1 MAVAISE
8 ALPGSPIGGVERRQ
22 RPVGDRQ
29 AAAETSTFRKG
40 LAVVIDE
47 LRPYEGRLAMTL
59 RMTLSVVI
67 VVAFMM
73 SQQVPE
79 AVLSCYLVFFASRK
93 DAGSGM
99 LIALALIVAV
109 TFGIALGLVMMQ
121 LSADN
126 SMVRLMV
133 MAGFAFGGMYLSQ
146 ASRLGSLGVT
156 AGFVS
161 CSPCLSS
168 ISCRIP
174 QLFSHALSWIWVV
187 VALPMAVLFLVSML
201 FSPNPAV
208 LARTF
213 VAERLRAAAALLAGV
228 DGADVTAGKLLGEA
242 SSEIGTLTRG
252 AKIFGYLSGDDAR
265 KLGALAQRAS
275 ELLALA
281 QASRCDPALAE
292 DIFALAEAIAE
303 NRHDVPA
310 EHARHTCLQ
319 TAALADEVDRLAM
332 IWSGRI
338 DDASP
343 AAAPQSLL
351 FADAASN
358 PAYWQFAFKTVI
370 AVFITYTIYTA
381 WDWYEVHTAM
391 ITCFYVALGSTGET
405 LHKAALRITGALIGG
420 AMGIGTIVFLM
431 PHMTDIGHFLLLI
444 GLGSFIAAW
453 VASGSELIRYAGWQ
467 MALAFFL
474 CVLPTVTTSFLPSGF
489 GPVFDTSV
497 ATERVLGIL
506 IGNVVV
512 ALVFLS
518 LWPTSVSEPLSKTLG
533 TAARLVRD
541 RITGMPA
548 RMAEIWENLNEAR
561 RLAGLSHFEV
571 SRLRF
576 SSPLMRHVPTI
587 LGAVETSATTLADIE
602 LLRQRPRYLFGAPR
616 CAKAALSAHES
627 ATAAFLVLAASAI
640 VAPEPQARHMLR
652 AALTASASTLD
663 RLNRLTGRLDK
674 RARWHDDLV
683 ANIAAYRRLHADLE
697 QAVRAL
703 A

>member
-8 ALPGSPIGGVERRQ
+8 ALPGSSIGGVERRQ

-156 AGFVS
+156 AGFVFVFA
-161 CSPCLSS
+161 LSL
-168 ISCRIP
+168 IDFLPYP

-213 VAERLRAAAALLAGV
+213 VAERLRATAALLAGV

-242 SSEIGTLTRG
+242 SGEVGTLTRG
-252 AKIFGYLSGDDAR
+252 ARIFGYLSGDDAR

-281 QASRCDPALAE
+281 QASKRDPALAE

-303 NRHDVPA
+303 NRHEAPA
-310 EHARHTCLQ
+310 GHARHTCPQ

-332 IWSGRI
+332 IWTGRI

-506 IGNVVV
+506 IV
-512 ALVFLS
+512 AMSS
-518 LWPTSVSEPLSKTLG
+518 LPWSFSVSGRRACPSPCPKRLEPQRVSCATASPECRRGWRRSGKTSMKHAGSQAYPTSKSAGCVSV
-533 TAARLVRD
+533 RL
-541 RITGMPA
+541 
-548 RMAEIWENLNEAR
+548 
-561 RLAGLSHFEV
+561 
-571 SRLRF
+571 
-576 SSPLMRHVPTI
+576 
-587 LGAVETSATTLADIE
+587 
-602 LLRQRPRYLFGAPR
+602 
-616 CAKAALSAHES
+616 
-627 ATAAFLVLAASAI
+627 
-640 VAPEPQARHMLR
+640 
-652 AALTASASTLD
+652 
-663 RLNRLTGRLDK
+663 
-674 RARWHDDLV
+674 
-683 ANIAAYRRLHADLE
+683 
-697 QAVRAL
+697 
-703 A
+703 